1 MQSEYPN
8 GKSSPKPK
16 KDRTHVC
23 LAEDYE
29 ELRTSDSEDGFHASI
44 FTLESESQDL
54 KISAA
59 AVKVPVLIEDVDFQ
73 MEVDTGAAASIMSY
87 RDYERY
93 FKYLALR
100 PVNES
105 FHAYTGM
112 LLDIAGQVLVDV
124 EYNDQQLTLPLFIV
138 WVEKYALPLL
148 GWAWM
153 AKIHLHWKN
162 LFSPCNG
169 QFVVE
174 RDNDKRIVCLK
185 NTTLRFSNPI
195 FEWSKV

>member
-1 MQSEYPN
+1 
-8 GKSSPKPK
+8 
-16 KDRTHVC
+16 
-23 LAEDYE
+23 
-29 ELRTSDSEDGFHASI
+29 
-44 FTLESESQDL
+44 L

-148 GWAWM
+148 
-153 AKIHLHWKN
+153 
-162 LFSPCNG
+162 
-169 QFVVE
+169 
-174 RDNDKRIVCLK
+174 
-185 NTTLRFSNPI
+185 
-195 FEWSKV
+195 